1 MTSLQ
6 KVWNS
11 KHISILRIYFT
22 LLLSTYLTVARIVG
36 ELRLLLRICYIFC
49 FLFQRFSYFNMHQIY
64 FDVENYGKIGKSDSL
79 TQKTDNILTNKKVR
93 KKEKF
98 KGKLTKKKRNI

>member
-1 MTSLQ
+1 
-6 KVWNS
+6 
-11 KHISILRIYFT
+11 
-22 LLLSTYLTVARIVG
+22 
-36 ELRLLLRICYIFC
+36 
-49 FLFQRFSYFNMHQIY
+49 MHQIY